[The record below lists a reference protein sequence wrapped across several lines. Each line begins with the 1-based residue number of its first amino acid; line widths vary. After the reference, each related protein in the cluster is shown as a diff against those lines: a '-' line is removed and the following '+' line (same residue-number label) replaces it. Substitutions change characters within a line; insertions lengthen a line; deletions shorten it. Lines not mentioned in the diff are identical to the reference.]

1 MSRRFSFARIHA
13 VFVKELIQMRRDR
26 LTLAMILGVPLMQ
39 MLLFGFAINN
49 DPKHLP
55 TAVSIA
61 DPGVFSDSIVMG
73 LKNSGYFDIIAATN
87 SPDEARMLLAQGRVS
102 FVVEVPANF
111 SRDLVKGTHPQLLV
125 DADASDPASAANAV
139 GTLNAV
145 IDSALKD
152 DLNGPLA
159 ARAAKAP
166 AYDVVVHRNYN
177 PEGITQYNIV
187 PGLLGIILTMTM
199 VLMTSMALTRERER
213 GTYENLLAMPMHPIE
228 IMIGK
233 IMPNIFVG
241 IIQSALVLLAAWGVF
256 NVPMLGSLTLLSG
269 ALVIFIAANLA
280 VGYAFSTIAR
290 TQLQAMQMMVF
301 FLLPAILLSGFAF
314 PFRGM
319 PAWAQWVGEVLPVTH
334 FLRVVRGI
342 LLKANGWAEIWPDIW
357 PLILFL
363 FAAGTVALLRFR
375 RTLD

>member
-1 MSRRFSFARIHA
+1 VKSFSFSRIGA
-13 VFVKELIQMRRDR
+13 VLMKELIQMRRDR

-39 MLLFGFAINN
+39 MLLFSYAINN

-55 TAVSIA
+55 TAVAIA

-73 LKNSGYFDIIAATN
+73 LKNSGYFDIVAATN
-87 SPDEARMLLAQGRVS
+87 SPEEARRFLAQGRVS
-102 FVVEVPANF
+102 FVVEVPVNF
-111 SRDLVKGTHPQLLV
+111 SRDLVKGGRPQLLIQ
-125 DADASDPASAANAV
+125 ADASDPASSANAV
-139 GTLNAV
+139 SVLNAV
-145 IDSALKD
+145 VDSALKD

-159 ARAAKAP
+159 DRAAHPP

-213 GTYENLLAMPMHPIE
+213 GTYENLLAMPANPVE

-233 IMPNIFVG
+233 IAPNIFVG
-241 IIQSALVLLAAWGVF
+241 AAQSALVLAAAWGVF
-256 NVPMLGSLTLLSG
+256 GVPMLGSLVLLSG
-269 ALVIFIAANLA
+269 VLVIFIAANLA

-290 TQLQAMQMMVF
+290 TQLQAMQMLVF

-319 PAWAQWVGEVLPVTH
+319 PEWAQWIGEVLPVTH
-334 FLRVVRGI
+334 FLRVIRGI
-342 LLKANGWAEIWPDIW
+342 LLKGNGGMEIWPDVW